1 MQTAS
6 AGEAVEKE
14 EIATTK
20 VAVQVNATM
29 LDKLMHLSPMKRG
42 KQAGNVELAS
52 AKKEEHAATKQSP
65 KEPAAAAAEIM
76 PEFQPQASVRAN
88 TEAGSSTAHHTETK
102 KSVSRDVARDAAS
115 AAGNMQTLTTDS
127 NAAVCEAASVEKS
140 ESVATIRPMAVAGW
154 VKGKY
159 LQQTENTER
168 LAMATTNKLETVAAF
183 GLSKLDALLDDGDET
198 QPRLTVRKPAKSK
211 PADMTEEMVRKGITS
226 GQYKVNYHLWQNII
240 NGVTA
245 GAYISLGGFLACI
258 VGGGLT
264 DINATNPGLGK
275 LIMGLVFPFGLLM
288 VVLTGGELITSSF
301 STVGAAFL
309 AGIFKVCLM
318 SVGWEKEKN
327 EWEREVLGETKDH

>member
-1 MQTAS
+1 M
-6 AGEAVEKE
+6 EKV

-20 VAVQVNATM
+20 AVVQVNATM

-42 KQAGNVELAS
+42 KQAADS
-52 AKKEEHAATKQSP
+52 AAAEAGSPNKEEHAAKKHSP
-65 KEPAAAAAEIM
+65 KEPACAAAEIL
-76 PEFQPQASVRAN
+76 PTFQPQASMRAD
-88 TEAGSSTAHHTETK
+88 TEAGSSTAHHMETK

-115 AAGNMQTLTTDS
+115 AAGNVQVLTTDG
-127 NAAVCEAASVEKS
+127 EAASVERS
-140 ESVATIRPMAVAGW
+140 ESIATIRPMAVAGW

-168 LAMATTNKLETVAAF
+168 LAVATTNKFETVAAF

-240 NGVTA
+240 NGITA